1 MMAANDEL
9 QAAQVYLQISGL
21 VMHAANRDKNQPGP
35 WVWFYT
41 SIEWAPYDDHQ
52 NLFMS
57 TSVGD
62 YLLALDAPFKLT
74 SPVAT
79 EGANLDADDGI
90 LAVYG
95 FKYEVDDDKGILVRD
110 AGIAMV
116 QHLTNMNHKKQLQR
130 FSAHIPPLIAQFRSK
145 IAVSLSGQA
154 GGPASSSINA
164 DELNL
169 ALFNEC

>member
-1 MMAANDEL
+1 MASNDEM
-9 QAAQVYLQISGL
+9 QTMKVYLLISKL
-21 VMHAANRDKNQPGP
+21 VIDAATQGKTQPGP
-35 WVWFYT
+35 DVFLFTCT
-41 SIEWAPYDDHQ
+41 SDAIYAGDQE
-52 NLFMS
+52 LFMS
-57 TSVGD
+57 TRVGD
-62 YLLALDAPFKLT
+62 TILALDAPFQLT

-145 IAVSLSGQA
+145 IAAEQA